1 MYTSQVDFLLI
12 DRINHALKEASLPYE
27 VHAYS
32 GCAACGLHLVFQEDT
47 RRKEALA
54 VINKVLKTKWLA
66 IVENEQDPAMLYV
79 KSTFE

>member
-32 GCAACGLHLVFQEDT
+32 GCAACGLHLAFQED
-47 RRKEALA
+47 RHRKEALD
-54 VINKVLKTKWLA
+54 VINKILKTKWLA
-66 IVENEQDPAMLYV
+66 IVENEQDPTMLYV